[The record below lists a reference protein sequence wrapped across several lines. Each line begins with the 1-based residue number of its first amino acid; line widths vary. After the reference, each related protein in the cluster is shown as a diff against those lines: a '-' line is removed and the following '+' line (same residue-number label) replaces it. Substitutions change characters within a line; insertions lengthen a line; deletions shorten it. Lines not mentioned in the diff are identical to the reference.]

1 MSHPE
6 QLIQARNVKTG
17 KIVWYFIF
25 LSFILTIPS
34 WVETNRLLTDF
45 IQDGQEIAQTI
56 PDFEVENGQLVPAE
70 NAESFIYQ
78 TDSIIFTFDPSGTI
92 TSTDVDNRI
101 SGETLGMSI
110 LESGL
115 YFSIPLYPIQL
126 SYSQLEGMNQ
136 DTFKDVILGL
146 QSVNPV
152 VLVMTFAVLW
162 ISSLILA
169 LIYNFLYTV
178 FGNLVATITRKPLR
192 FGESWKIVL
201 FASTLPTILF
211 TLLNLF
217 GIHPLF
223 QLEIQLAITIYFY
236 YLSLKSIPKKDLL

>member
-152 VLVMTFAVLW
+152 VLVMTFVLLW

-236 YLSLKSIPKKDLL
+236 YLSLKSIPK